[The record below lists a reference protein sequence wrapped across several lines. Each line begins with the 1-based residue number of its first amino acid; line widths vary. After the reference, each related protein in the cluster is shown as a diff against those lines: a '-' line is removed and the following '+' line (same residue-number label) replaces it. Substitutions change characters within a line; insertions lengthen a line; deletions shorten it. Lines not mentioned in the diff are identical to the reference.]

1 MLESGSFSSAMTQNF
16 VLLLPQ
22 ISLPGV
28 LGHYLAPLGL
38 AALLGGAIGIE
49 RQLKRRPAGLRT
61 HMLICFGS
69 AMFTVLSVEMA
80 APSERSRIA
89 SQIVTG
95 IGFIGAGSILHSKSG
110 VSGLTTAA
118 TIFVVASIGMACGA
132 GLYWLAI
139 FGTILILLC
148 LAVLGWFETRFN
160 LKPVLMDYSLVTERS
175 SDDIIQELND
185 VLDSRGK
192 QMQAV
197 RMSRYD
203 GKKRISFSVDGTRRE
218 HEEVMNLLRRSPDLQ
233 NFEATPDREF
243 EY

>member
-1 MLESGSFSSAMTQNF
+1 MTHHFLLELF
-16 VLLLPQ
+16 PQ
-22 ISLPGV
+22 IPLPG
-28 LGHYLAPLGL
+28 LLSHYLAPLGL

-80 APSERSRIA
+80 APSEKSRIA

-95 IGFIGAGSILHSKSG
+95 IGFIGAGSILHSRSG

-132 GLYWLAI
+132 GLYWLAT

-148 LAVLGWFETRFN
+148 LGVLGWLETRFS
-160 LKPVLMDYSLVTERS
+160 LKPLLMDYSLVTEHS
-175 SDDIIQELND
+175 SDDIMQQLND

-192 QMQAV
+192 EMHGV
-197 RMSRYD
+197 RMSRYN
-203 GKKRISFSVDGTRRE
+203 GKKRIVFSVDGTRRE
-218 HEEVMNLLRRSPDLQ
+218 HTELMNLLRQSPDLRD
-233 NFEATPDREF
+233 FEATPDREF